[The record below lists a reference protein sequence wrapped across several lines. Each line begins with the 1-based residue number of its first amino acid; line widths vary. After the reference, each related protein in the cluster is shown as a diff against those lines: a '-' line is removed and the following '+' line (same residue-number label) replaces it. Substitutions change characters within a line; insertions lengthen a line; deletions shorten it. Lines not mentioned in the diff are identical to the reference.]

1 MLVVSDLY
9 YIYYN
14 TDVLKIL
21 LRPVIVNPIW
31 NNVPALSVIDLDMTS
46 VTLVIEMV
54 EIVVIMPSVTEVCV
68 P

>member
-1 MLVVSDLY
+1 VVSDLY

-46 VTLVIEMV
+46 VTLVIMTSV
-54 EIVVIMPSVTEVCV
+54 TLVIMPSVTEVCV